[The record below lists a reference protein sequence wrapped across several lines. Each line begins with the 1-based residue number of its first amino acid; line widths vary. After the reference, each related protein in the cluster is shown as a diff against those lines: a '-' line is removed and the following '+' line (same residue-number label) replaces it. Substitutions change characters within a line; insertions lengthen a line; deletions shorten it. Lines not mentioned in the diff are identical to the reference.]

1 MFLLEEGGAT
11 KDELDDMELAINEK
25 IVRAVEF
32 AKKSPFPSHEEL
44 EKDVYDNYP
53 KDQLNLA
60 VSSME

>member
-1 MFLLEEGGAT
+1 
-11 KDELDDMELAINEK
+11 MELAINEN

-53 KDQLNLA
+53 KDQLNRA